1 MFWNFSPQVF
11 GLGNSTYE
19 HYNKMGKDVDV
30 CLEKAGGVRISALG
44 LGKYLT
50 IIETITNA

>member
-1 MFWNFSPQVF
+1 
-11 GLGNSTYE
+11 
-19 HYNKMGKDVDV
+19 MGKDVDV